1 MLTTLEKLIATR
13 KHIWDTQP
21 DFITEF
27 LKTKEFN
34 QPAGGILY
42 GESRSRLCA
51 ECLWYY
57 EVAMTEDKISVE
69 SAHEWFPVYLN
80 HFAKAIDMTGYLHD
94 PACLIYEI
102 AETVKTAEKTEIIDL
117 SRELR
122 IYLTRI
128 CLWIDLYIPWQA
140 ANAEIRATKS

>member
-1 MLTTLEKLIATR
+1 MLTTLEKLIAIR
-13 KHIWDTQP
+13 KNVWDEQP
-21 DFITEF
+21 YYITEY
-27 LKTKEFN
+27 LKSKEGN
-34 QPAGGILY
+34 HPAAGILY
-42 GESRSRLCA
+42 GEARTRLCA

-80 HFAKAIDMTGYLHD
+80 HFARLIDMTGYLHET
-94 PACLIYEI
+94 ASIIREI
-102 AETVKTAEKTEIIDL
+102 AETVKIAEKAEIIDL